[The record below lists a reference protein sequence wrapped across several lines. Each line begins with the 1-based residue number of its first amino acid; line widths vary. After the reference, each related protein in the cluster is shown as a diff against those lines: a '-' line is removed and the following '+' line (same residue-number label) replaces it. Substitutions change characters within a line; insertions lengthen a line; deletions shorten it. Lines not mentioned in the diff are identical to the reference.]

1 MPNLIHYNSLTKNP
15 KNTLKMTI
23 PPTLMPSN
31 SQKKAPLRLI
41 FSGTP
46 EFAKITLQ
54 ALIQTQAELNI
65 DIVAVYT
72 QPDRK
77 AGRGQKVTES
87 PVKQLA
93 LEYNIPVEQPESFSL
108 KFTSEQAISGK
119 VSRETLANY
128 RPDLMIVVAYGLI
141 LPVGVLAIPT
151 FGCLNIHGSLLPRW
165 RGAAPIQRAILAGD
179 TQTGITIMQMAQGLD
194 TGDMLYKIACP
205 IEPTDTT
212 QTLHNKLAVLGAQS
226 ISSVLQDLEHYQDN
240 AKSQDDS
247 QSNYAQ
253 KIITEEG
260 KIDWEQRAEVIQR
273 QIRALNAYTFLD
285 GERIKILQADPI
297 KPDQLTDQP
306 AGTVIGVGK
315 KAILVACGTDNREKA
330 STEKASRETNSNGVQ
345 HLINIT
351 QLQWAGG
358 KPFTA
363 EQVAHSDKLQAGDK
377 FQ

>member
-15 KNTLKMTI
+15 KNTLKLTI

-77 AGRGQKVTES
+77 AGRGQKVTAS